1 MSVSQSHGGIVDE
14 LRRFWNGEGA
24 LWKLYWVYGVL
35 ASTVGAAVILGAV
48 LQRALPVPL
57 LVLVLGVA
65 MIYTAYIQISVWR
78 SAFNIQSDPLGIDRE
93 AWGWAA
99 RVLTVGWAL
108 NAAGGSLMLL
118 QFALGY

>member
-1 MSVSQSHGGIVDE
+1 MTVNQSRWGLMDE
-14 LRRFWNGEGA
+14 FRHYWHGEGP
-24 LWKLYWVYGVL
+24 LWKLYWIYGVL
-35 ASTVGAAVILGAV
+35 FSTIGGAFILGAV

-57 LVLVLGVA
+57 LILVLGLA
-65 MIYTAYIQISVWR
+65 LIYTAYIQISVWR
-78 SAFNIQSDPLGIDRE
+78 SAFNIESDPFGVERD
-93 AWGWAA
+93 AWGWIA